1 MRHHI
6 WKGLRSNPTS
16 EVFLVSCKSVVVS
29 LSHNASE
36 QVVHVCD
43 DVSEILLPVFDDL
56 NSQYT
61 KRLIF
66 FLALCAF

>member
-36 QVVHVCD
+36 QVVHVCH
-43 DVSEILLPVFDDL
+43 VSEMLLPVFDDL

-61 KRLIF
+61 NRLIF